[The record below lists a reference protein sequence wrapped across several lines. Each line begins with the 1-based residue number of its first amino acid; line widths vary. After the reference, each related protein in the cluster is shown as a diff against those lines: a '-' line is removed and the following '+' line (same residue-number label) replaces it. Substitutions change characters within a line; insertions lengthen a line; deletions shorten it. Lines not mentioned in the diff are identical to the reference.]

1 MQVGGVHRETH
12 TDNTITYYNP
22 KKYKDGD
29 TVNVTVKEVIETTTS
44 STDTG
49 KLSGAEREP

>member
-22 KKYKDGD
+22 KKYKDGY
-29 TVNVTVKEVIETTTS
+29 TVNVTVKEVIDTTTS

-49 KLSGAEREP
+49 KLSGAERGP